1 MKNSFNTFLYIALI
15 YFTLLLLVSS
25 CKKYEFNEVLPTIEG
40 TEWILKSGRVY
51 VENLDNGELTYY
63 DHFGP
68 NRTNSNLDIFG
79 GSSTDIDE
87 ILENQTS
94 WYFLEGNFILN
105 NNVYY
110 EYTSMG
116 SGSQTQY
123 TIIGVPP
130 FGSSRNIGVV
140 EFNSTILTLMVYESN
155 ESHNGVNYHYYSTLT
170 FIKSGSSCSTC
181 ITPVVNGYTY
191 SGVVNEVTETPT
203 NLNGSTWV
211 VTRYDEGVTPYYP
224 QDTLIFLNN
233 VTYSINGGTPHTY
246 SFSNIGGNNMHHL
259 TLYDCTTLGGNYSG
273 QLSLSFIEA
282 GEINNMTM
290 NGVFGTT
297 GNVQVWLEEI

>member
-1 MKNSFNTFLYIALI
+1 MKNLFNTFLYIVLI

-68 NRTNSNLDIFG
+68 NRTTSNLDIFG

-94 WYFLEGNFILN
+94 WYFLDGNFILN

-155 ESHNGVNYHYYSTLT
+155 ESHNGVNYHYYTTLT
-170 FIKSGSSCSTC
+170 FIKAGSTCSTC
-181 ITPVVNGYTY
+181 ITPVVGGYTY
-191 SGVVNEVTETPT
+191 GGVVNEVTEAPT
-203 NLNGSTWV
+203 NLNGSVWV
-211 VTRYDEGVTPYYP
+211 MTRYDEGLTPYYP
-224 QDTLIFLNN
+224 QDTLTFLNN
-233 VTYSINGGTPHTY
+233 VTYTVNGGTPTTY

-259 TLYDCTTLGGNYSG
+259 TLYDFTTLGGNYSG

-290 NGVFGTT
+290 SGVFGTT
-297 GNVQVWLEEI
+297 GTVQVWLEEI